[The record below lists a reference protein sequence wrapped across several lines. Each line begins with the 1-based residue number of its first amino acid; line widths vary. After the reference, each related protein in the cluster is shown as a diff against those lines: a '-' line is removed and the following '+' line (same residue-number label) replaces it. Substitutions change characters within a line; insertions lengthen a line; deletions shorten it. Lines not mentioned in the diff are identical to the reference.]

1 MPGQEGPEL
10 AVPGLLSSGTGGML
24 GPSDFTTY
32 GDGRGECS
40 LARGG
45 LRDSIGGLCKAKEP
59 LLRSAHHRLQ
69 VVDRPPAGR
78 LRAEGPSTCHA
89 SFTSQLRSRR
99 ALRQS
104 HECASY
110 KWRAGRS
117 FSLT

>member
-69 VVDRPPAGR
+69 VVAYDRRRDGFGRKDPALAMR
-78 LRAEGPSTCHA
+78 LLRASC
-89 SFTSQLRSRR
+89 
-99 ALRQS
+99 
-104 HECASY
+104 
-110 KWRAGRS
+110 GRVAR
-117 FSLT
+117 